1 MQDNLPAAG
10 SVCLSESL
18 VVRLIAATSRMTGLP
33 REHITGPARQRD
45 LHKARAAI
53 CHVARKRG
61 RSLNQIG
68 RSLNRDHSTIL
79 SACNAAPS
87 FINEDPEFAWLCIAL
102 EREV

>member
-10 SVCLSESL
+10 SICLSESL

-33 REHITGPARQRD
+33 REHITGPGRQRD
-45 LHKARAAI
+45 LHRARAAI

-61 RSLNQIG
+61 RSFNQIS
-68 RSLNRDHSTIL
+68 RPLNRDHTTIM
-79 SACNAAPS
+79 SACDAARS
-87 FINEDPEFAWLCIAL
+87 YINRDQDFAWLCIAL